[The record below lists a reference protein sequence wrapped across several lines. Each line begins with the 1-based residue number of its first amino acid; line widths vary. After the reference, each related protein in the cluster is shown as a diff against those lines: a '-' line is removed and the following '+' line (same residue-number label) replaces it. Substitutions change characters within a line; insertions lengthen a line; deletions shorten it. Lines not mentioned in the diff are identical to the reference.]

1 MTLKHVRP
9 FARLVADW
17 CLAQDDLAGF
27 QVQLCDDAGHRLLV
41 DLRWPNGWHNWR
53 AFSIRELESPGATPF
68 ITDILESFAAEA
80 RNHAARIA
88 DPGRLPG

>member
-17 CLAQDDLAGF
+17 CLNQDDLAGF
-27 QVQLCDDAGHRLLV
+27 EIEVLEMPPCVRVVLG
-41 DLRWPNGWHNWR
+41 WPNNWR
-53 AFSIRELESPGATPF
+53 NWRNFDLTEPGLLPDPPA

-80 RNHAARIA
+80 RKRAARIA

>member
-9 FARLVADW
+9 FAKLVADW

-27 QVQLCDDAGHRLLV
+27 SVEVGEDPERVLIFLI
-41 DLRWPNGWHNWR
+41 WPNGWRNWR
-53 AFSIRELESPGATPF
+53 AFSLRELELSRDLRF
-68 ITDILESFAAEA
+68 VTDILESFAADA
-80 RNHAARIA
+80 RQRAARIA